1 MMDAATV
8 VSLVK
13 ERLGIKTTVR
23 DTYLTSIVDGIL
35 AELSDEK
42 GLVLDGANPY
52 HLMFVV
58 DYATWR
64 YQSVTEGTS
73 SSLSMPRHLQYRL
86 HNLMVH
92 VGAANIRVDAVLTVS
107 ELPAT
112 PVAYTVYILPDGTKQ
127 MYLDDVWTQVDLV
140 GGQWQ
145 VVTP

>member
-1 MMDAATV
+1 MMDTATV

-35 AELSDEK
+35 AELEDEK

-73 SSLSMPRHLQYRL
+73 PSLSMPRHLQYRL
-86 HNLMVH
+86 HNLMIH
-92 VGAANIRVDAVLTVS
+92 AKAGQVS
-107 ELPAT
+107 E
-112 PVAYTVYILPDGTKQ
+112 Q
-127 MYLDDVWTQVDLV
+127 
-140 GGQWQ
+140 
-145 VVTP
+145 